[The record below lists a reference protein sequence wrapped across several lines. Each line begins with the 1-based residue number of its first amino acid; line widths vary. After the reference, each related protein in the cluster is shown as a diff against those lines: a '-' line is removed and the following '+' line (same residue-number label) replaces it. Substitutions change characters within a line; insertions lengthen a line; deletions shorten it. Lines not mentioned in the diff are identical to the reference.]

1 MECESK
7 DVCNGVCLNISYTFV
22 NDDKWIRYSCR
33 QSNLI
38 IQTMLELND
47 EIRRDVNKGNADK
60 YNKRTVE
67 LIM

>member
-1 MECESK
+1 
-7 DVCNGVCLNISYTFV
+7 
-22 NDDKWIRYSCR
+22 
-33 QSNLI
+33 
-38 IQTMLELND
+38 MLELND